1 MTAAPDTDTTA
12 ADGRYTFDNATID
25 AARQV
30 RLLAEILDGHST
42 DVLARAGVESGWR
55 CLDLGTGAGSVARWL
70 ADQVSPAGRVVAI
83 DADPR
88 HVPTHEL
95 IDVRTGDV
103 TTLDLGEGEYDL
115 VHARLLLMHLPQRE
129 QVLRR
134 AVAALKPGGVLV
146 VSDWDCTHLEEM
158 LLRGAAGLAEAF
170 VTFQTALVG
179 LAVDNGAS
187 ASWAH
192 RVPVAMRDA
201 GLVDVEAEVHNRL
214 WTGGEAGCLLHASN
228 SRQMQAA
235 VLARGVSVEQLATLR
250 AAMEDPGTLAWSY
263 PMVTSVGRRAED

>member
-1 MTAAPDTDTTA
+1 MTAAPDIDATA
-12 ADGRYTFDNATID
+12 NGGRYTFDNATRD

-30 RLLAEILDGHST
+30 KLLAEILDGHST
-42 DVLARAGVESGWR
+42 DVLARSGVETGWK

-88 HVPTHEL
+88 HVATHEL

-103 TTLDLGEGEYDL
+103 TTLDLGDGVYDL

-146 VSDWDCTHLEEM
+146 VSDWDCTHLDEM
-158 LLRGAAGLAEAF
+158 LLRGPAGLAEAF
-170 VTFQTALVG
+170 VAFQRALVG

-187 ASWAH
+187 PNWAY

-214 WTGGEAGCLLHASN
+214 WSGGEAGCLLHASN
-228 SRQMQAA
+228 SRQMEPAL
-235 VLARGVSVEQLATLR
+235 LARGVSVEQLETVR
-250 AAMEDPGTLAWSY
+250 SGMDDPDTLAWSY